1 MAKTDEKVMAAV
13 EAELEKN
20 PDAAL
25 EQLYQKAQ
33 QVNKDVAKLS
43 KRQFNARYPLQVKRR
58 KKLAA
63 GGGRRSTRKKS
74 SGGGRKA
81 SAAPRN
87 GEGRDAVRAAFM
99 RFASDMAAAE
109 ERKDLVKFLAGVD
122 AYVDQVMKATGSK

>member
-20 PDAAL
+20 PDAPL
-25 EQLYQKAQ
+25 EQLYEKAQ
-33 QVNKDVAKLS
+33 RVNKDVAKLS

-63 GGGRRSTRKKS
+63 GGGRRSTRKKA
-74 SGGGRKA
+74 SGGARKTR
-81 SAAPRN
+81 AAPRN
-87 GEGRDAVRAAFM
+87 GQGREAVRAAFM

-122 AYVDQVMKATGSK
+122 GYVDQVMKATGSK